1 MRIVFDLALIWLV
14 YVYAGYPIALAITAL
29 WWRVRPRSPNR
40 EILPSVSVLIAARNE
55 EKDIRWKISETL
67 AWDYPPDKLKLLIA
81 SDASDDNTDEIVRR
95 LAGPRLT
102 FIRMERR
109 SGKVRAL
116 NRLAEITTSDLLF
129 FTDANAHIPPHALRL
144 MVRHFAD
151 PRVGCVTGDSR
162 SVARGEE
169 QALASTVGLYRR
181 YESML
186 RRLESR
192 IGSVLVCDGAIF
204 CMRSSL
210 FHRLCPDFANDL
222 ETPMRAAAEGYYII
236 YEPRAVVLERDT
248 SSPLEEFK
256 RQRRMCAQGM
266 AAMLNLRG
274 TFGGIRG
281 WQFVSHKLLRW
292 LSVIPMIALLGSS
305 AVLARDSAFLDTA
318 LIGQIVFYAVAAVGL
333 LQSARGR
340 PVARPLSIPF
350 YIMLGLIAA
359 QVGVLDALS
368 GKRFDVWEIPAS
380 SRGHSDS
387 GLLGAEEQWP

>member
-1 MRIVFDLALIWLV
+1 
-14 YVYAGYPIALAITAL
+14 
-29 WWRVRPRSPNR
+29 
-40 EILPSVSVLIAARNE
+40 
-55 EKDIRWKISETL
+55 
-67 AWDYPPDKLKLLIA
+67 
-81 SDASDDNTDEIVRR
+81 
-95 LAGPRLT
+95 
-102 FIRMERR
+102 
-109 SGKVRAL
+109 
-116 NRLAEITTSDLLF
+116 
-129 FTDANAHIPPHALRL
+129 
-144 MVRHFAD
+144 
-151 PRVGCVTGDSR
+151 
-162 SVARGEE
+162 
-169 QALASTVGLYRR
+169 
-181 YESML
+181 
-186 RRLESR
+186 
-192 IGSVLVCDGAIF
+192 
-204 CMRSSL
+204 MRSSL

-222 ETPMRAAAEGYYII
+222 ETPMRAAAVGYYIA